1 MHFVRRIRRGDG
13 LKLKAIRL
21 QALLTDPD
29 AFGSSFQSEST
40 RNDEEWEM
48 RAVRGAEGDAQFLAV
63 VEFDDEFVGMAGAYR
78 PDDRP
83 STREL
88 YGMWVAPQFRSAGIG
103 SQLVAAVKE
112 WGIQAEADE
121 IDLWVVVDNQ
131 AARRLYLEAGFL
143 ETDVSKPLPSNHSLT
158 ETRMTMPLTGTTR
171 DPDTWSQSSIR
182 GTQGDYQKGQ
192 PSGTV

>member
-1 MHFVRRIRRGDG
+1 MHSVRRIRRGDG

-29 AFGSSFQSEST
+29 AFGSSYQSEST

-63 VEFDDEFVGMAGAYR
+63 VEFDDEFVGMAGAYQ

-88 YGMWVAPQFRSAGIG
+88 YGMWVAPDFRSTGIG
-103 SQLVAAVKE
+103 SQLVDAVKE
-112 WGIQAEADE
+112 WSIEAGAYE
-121 IDLWVVVDNQ
+121 IDLWVVVDNRR
-131 AARRLYLEAGFL
+131 ARGLYLAAGF
-143 ETDVSKPLPSNHSLT
+143 TDTGLSKPLPSNHSLT
-158 ETRMTMPLTGTTR
+158 ETRMTMPLTE
-171 DPDTWSQSSIR
+171 
-182 GTQGDYQKGQ
+182 TQR
-192 PSGTV
+192 T